1 MRKVVKT
8 ENAPVPVAPYSQA
21 IIANG
26 FVYTAG
32 QIGTDMAAGKLAD
45 GVEEQARH
53 ALNHVKS
60 ILEAAGSDMN
70 HIVKTTVFLDNID
83 DFGKVNAVYGTFFN
97 DEPPARSAVEVARLP
112 LGALV
117 EVEVVALL
125 KAP

>member
-8 ENAPVPVAPYSQA
+8 ENAPMPVAPYSQA

-32 QIGTDMAAGKLAD
+32 QLGTDMAAGKLAD
-45 GVEEQARH
+45 GVEEQARL
-53 ALNHVKS
+53 ALTHVKS

-83 DFGKVNAVYGTFFN
+83 DFAKVNGVYGTFFS

-117 EVEVVALL
+117 EIEVVALL

>member
-8 ENAPVPVAPYSQA
+8 ENAPMPVAPYSQA

-32 QIGTDMAAGKLAD
+32 QLGTDMAAGKLAD
-45 GVEEQARH
+45 GVEEQARF
-53 ALNHVKS
+53 ALTHVKS

-97 DEPPARSAVEVARLP
+97 DEPPARSAIEVARLP
-112 LGALV
+112 LGAVV
-117 EVEVVALL
+117 EIEVVALL